1 MTTTAA
7 LITRAAARFKDPNFR
22 VFTQAQWGNLMN
34 QAYNRA
40 NGKTPLWPWNESTER
55 TVNVP
60 DTGTVGTVNNRA
72 ATLPGDVY
80 QVNWA
85 YDVTDDYR
93 LVPQEGRGDQWH
105 QDHLRSEVG
114 QPVTYRIRN
123 NQIELFPTPNVL
135 TTVAMECLI
144 GPTELAVQAV
154 VNYLATGGAAG
165 DITVT
170 GIAVGDTLVSVIGVK
185 DSDQSEHDF
194 TSEFSITA
202 ANKINNVGGTSSAGY
217 HLAVTT
223 YQLSATASPVWPTQF
238 HDLLVEGALA
248 YAYLD
253 TGSTEQY
260 TAHLAAFDA
269 GVTQMMNQLLFA
281 RTETNVPIRDVMWS

>member
-1 MTTTAA
+1 MTTASA

-22 VFTQAQWGNLMN
+22 VFTQAQWGNLLN

-40 NGKTPLWPWNESTER
+40 NNKTPLWPWNESTER
-55 TVNVP
+55 TVTVP
-60 DTGTVGTVNNRA
+60 DTGVVSTVNNRA
-72 ATLPGDVY
+72 ASLPTDVL

-123 NQIELFPTPNVL
+123 NQIELFPTPTVA
-135 TTVAMECLI
+135 TTVALECI
-144 GPTELAVQAV
+144 IAPSELVVQAV
-154 VNYLATGGAAG
+154 ANYLAAGGAAG
-165 DITVT
+165 NITVT

-185 DSDQSEHDF
+185 DSDQSLHDF

-202 ANKINNVGGTSSAGY
+202 ANTINNVGGTATTGY
-217 HLAVTT
+217 HLAVAT
-223 YQLSATASPVWPTQF
+223 YQASTTSSPVWPSQY

-248 YAYLD
+248 FAYLD
-253 TGSTEQY
+253 TGSVEQW
-260 TAHLAAFDA
+260 TAHIAEFDK
-269 GVTQMMNQLLFA
+269 GVQHMHDNLLLF